1 MLRLCPINL
10 AGANAFV
17 EQLHR
22 HAPPVVG
29 ARYTAALALNGEI
42 VGVVIAG
49 RPVSR
54 ELDDG
59 WTSEVTRV
67 ATDGSRNACSK
78 LYGAAWR
85 AIQAAG
91 YTRAFTYTLDGEGE
105 TGRETGAS
113 LRASGWEL
121 DALLPPRRGWS
132 VPSRHR
138 TDEAYLT
145 APRCR
150 WRKGSSPAEPPPTF
164 VPERDSLEPDLF
176 ALAVTQPPTGEDS
189 KERTER

>member
-1 MLRLCPINL
+1 MLRLCPIDL

-22 HAPPVVG
+22 HSPTVLG
-29 ARYTAALALNGEI
+29 ARYTAAVALDGEI

-67 ATDGSRNACSK
+67 ATDGSKNACSK

-105 TGRETGAS
+105 TGAS
-113 LRASGWEL
+113 LRASGWVV
-121 DALLPPRRGWS
+121 DALLPPRKGWN

-138 TDEAYLT
+138 SDDEYLT
-145 APRCR
+145 APRIR
-150 WRKGSSPAEPPPTF
+150 WRKGSSPAEPPPVY
-164 VPERDSLEPDLF
+164 VPPLAYSGNLF
-176 ALAVTQPPTGEDS
+176 ELVSANQGDEEKGRNDG
-189 KERTER
+189 